1 MLLNL
6 LKTAGFYFLISP
18 VLEKQR
24 QSLLESLLKAYYENP
39 ETGKAGVLRLGLVY
53 FTFFYCLLKG

>member
-39 ETGKAGVLRLGLVY
+39 ETGKAIS
-53 FTFFYCLLKG
+53 